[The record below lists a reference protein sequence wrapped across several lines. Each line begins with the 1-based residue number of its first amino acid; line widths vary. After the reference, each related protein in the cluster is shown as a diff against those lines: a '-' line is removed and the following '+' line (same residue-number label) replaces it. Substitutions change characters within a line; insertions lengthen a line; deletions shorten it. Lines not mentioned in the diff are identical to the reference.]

1 MAKIPEDFWLEG
13 LVPAVFTPFDRSG
26 ELDLFKIEPYCAYL
40 LKNNI
45 KAIYVNGTTGE
56 GKSLTKDERKKILEK
71 WIQVSEGRLK
81 IVAHVGVLN
90 VRESKELA
98 KHAEESGADAIASLP
113 PLFFKPQCIDTL
125 IEHCKAIADVAPH
138 LPFYYYHLPIMTGV
152 DFNMENFLREAKKS
166 IPNLAG
172 IKFSSKDLVDMIG
185 CVFQD
190 NMNVVFG
197 CDEQLLAGL
206 VTGAHG
212 AVGST
217 HNFMPKVFE
226 RMMENIKTGEMQK
239 AREEQLRV
247 QKLCRLMYKY
257 GSILGGNVA
266 ALKYFM
272 PLVGLD
278 LGPPREPMKAMNENE
293 ARQFKK
299 DVEDLGFFTWDP
311 ATIV

>member
-1 MAKIPEDFWLEG
+1 M
-13 LVPAVFTPFDRSG
+13 
-26 ELDLFKIEPYCAYL
+26 
-40 LKNNI
+40 
-45 KAIYVNGTTGE
+45 
-56 GKSLTKDERKKILEK
+56 TKDERKKILEK

-190 NMNVVFG
+190 KMNVVFG

>member
-1 MAKIPEDFWLEG
+1 MAKNTADFWLEG
-13 LVPAVFTPFDRSG
+13 LVPAVFTPFDQNG
-26 ELDLFKIEPYCAYL
+26 ELELSKIGPYCEYL
-40 LKNNI
+40 IKNNL

-56 GKSLTKDERKKILEK
+56 GKSLTKDERKRILEE
-71 WIQVSEGRLK
+71 WIRVSKRRIK

-98 KHAEESGADAIASLP
+98 KHAEEAGADALASLP
-113 PLFFKPQCIDTL
+113 PLFFKPQSIDTL

-152 DFNMENFLREAKKS
+152 EFNMEDFIRKAKEK

-185 CVFQD
+185 CVFQE
-190 NMNVVFG
+190 NVNVVYG
-197 CDEQLLAGL
+197 CDEQLMAGL

-217 HNFMPKVFE
+217 HNFMPLVFQ
-226 RMMENIKTGEMQK
+226 RMIEYIKNGDLQK
-239 AREEQLRV
+239 AREEQIRG
-247 QKLCRLMYKY
+247 QRLCRVMYKY
-257 GSILGGNVA
+257 GSLLGGNVA

-272 PLVGLD
+272 PLVGID
-278 LGPPREPMKAMNENE
+278 LGPPREPMRAMTESE
-293 ARQFKK
+293 AKQFRKEI
-299 DVEDLGFFTWDP
+299 EDLGFFSWN
-311 ATIV
+311 AAVIS